1 MIPTPRYTAPPRNP
15 APPDHDFAY
24 YERVASR
31 LIGGCPL
38 PGLPLSGTASASS
51 SPSDSTAPAPSAGS
65 ASSFADDQTAPL
77 SDAPSY
83 DTLCAVHTCVAY
95 ALEDHPA
102 HRDSVLQWSG
112 WVKAWAAALLRST
125 RQARYDD
132 LYWAV
137 LRTEAPVWFDSYCLY
152 MEQRRPY
159 AKKFYLPRRK
169 TLRQVAADLQRLD
182 DSHSLEFYGLSLPP
196 RVGKSTLCIFFM
208 SWVMGRRPNSH
219 SAMGGHSGI
228 LAKGFHQELLN
239 LIESPEYC
247 FYDVFPN
254 SRLQRKSADYLEI
267 NLGRPDRFA
276 TMTCRGID
284 GTWTGSVDV
293 SPDGYL
299 YIDDLIRD
307 RQHSLSPTRLDATYQ
322 EYLNKMVDRKND
334 GSKELMVGTR
344 WNVMDPLGRIK
355 AFASADPRYFFR
367 EIPALDPET
376 DESNFAYGV
385 NGFSTEYYRDM
396 RQRLDQN
403 EWAAKFQQKPFIRE
417 GLLFPESELRYYN
430 GVLPEGDSRVIAA
443 VDVAWGGGDALSMP
457 IGREY
462 ANGDVYIFAW
472 VFSRGMKEVTLP
484 LVTGQIVSN
493 EIRQVN
499 FEANTGGGM
508 YRKYVDEELKKQNWH
523 CSCTD
528 TYAPTNMEKMTKI
541 IACSGDIK
549 RRFVFLDH
557 EHQPEMYRAAMD
569 ELTFFVQLGKN
580 DHDDAADSLSQL
592 MRFIEGP
599 GAIKTVTIMQSPI

>member
-1 MIPTPRYTAPPRNP
+1 MARQPAYQTATGLPPS
-15 APPDHDFAY
+15 HDFDY
-24 YERVASR
+24 YARVASR
-31 LIGGCPL
+31 LIGGCPFPDL
-38 PGLPLSGTASASS
+38 RSPASGQPDLS
-51 SPSDSTAPAPSAGS
+51 SPTTADTTAGTTAPADPA
-65 ASSFADDQTAPL
+65 TVPIT
-77 SDAPSY
+77 DAPSY
-83 DTLCAVHTCVAY
+83 DTLTAVHTCASF
-95 ALEDHPA
+95 ALEDHPLQ
-102 HRDSVLQWSG
+102 RDTALQWSG
-112 WVKAWAAALLRST
+112 WVKAWCAALLSRT
-125 RQARYDD
+125 GETRYDD

-137 LRTEAPVWFDSYCLY
+137 LRTESPVWFDSYCLY

-169 TLRQVAADLQRLD
+169 TLRPVAADLQRLD
-182 DSHSLEFYGLSLPP
+182 DSRDLRFYGLSLPP

-208 SWVMGRRPNSH
+208 SWIMGRRPNSH

-247 FYDVFPN
+247 FYDIFPK
-254 SRLQRKSADYLEI
+254 SRIQRKNADYLEI
-267 NLGRPDRFA
+267 NLGHPDRFA

-284 GTWTGSVDV
+284 GTWTGSIDV
-293 SPDGYL
+293 SADGYL
-299 YIDDLIRD
+299 YVDDLIRD
-307 RQHSLSPTRLDATYQ
+307 RQHSLSPTRLDTTYQ

-344 WNVMDPLGRIK
+344 WNVVDPLGRIR
-355 AFASADPRYFFR
+355 AYAADDPRYFFR

-376 DESNFAYGV
+376 DESNFDYNV
-385 NGFSTEYYRDM
+385 KGFSTEYFRDV
-396 RQRLDQN
+396 RARLDQN
-403 EWAAKFQQKPFIRE
+403 EWAAKYQQKPFIRE
-417 GLLFPESELRYYN
+417 GLLFPDTELRYYN

-457 IGREY
+457 VGREY
-462 ANGDVYIFAW
+462 ANGDVYIIAW
-472 VFSRGMKEVTLP
+472 VFSRGTKETTLP

-493 EIRQVN
+493 EIRRVN

-508 YRKYVDEELKKQNWH
+508 YRRYVDEELHKQH
-523 CSCTD
+523 YQCSCTD

-549 RRFVFLDH
+549 RRFIFLDPD
-557 EHQPEMYRAAMD
+557 HQDSMYRAAMD

-580 DHDDAADSLSQL
+580 EHDDAADSLSQL

-599 GAIKTVTIMQSPI
+599 AAVRPAVIMQSPF